1 MASNK
6 PGDWALSVS
15 ELNEYVRRSLASDP
29 MLRALRLRGELSGV
43 KRHSSGHIYFTLKDE
58 NARIQAVMFRQRAQ
72 ELDFDL
78 RDGLKVIAEGSV
90 SLYTAAG
97 AYQFYAERIRPDGQ
111 GDLFARFLKLKEK
124 LMGEGMFDTALKKP
138 LPMRARSVGIVTSP
152 TGAVIHDI
160 MTVAARRDPTVR
172 LELYP
177 VSVQGGTA
185 AGEIARAIRRMDAR
199 GYDVLIVGRGGGSLE
214 DLWAFNEEVVARAI
228 FDCATPVISAV
239 GHEVDFTI
247 ADFVADVRAATP
259 SVAAELAIAD
269 RAELMR
275 LMDERSK
282 RLARALDGLLAR
294 QDAVLARLGAR
305 METVNPA
312 RSLALAGVRLTADMR
327 ELNRVYERYI
337 NSQLSALNGRASAL
351 ERVSPAPRLAAAET
365 ALERLGA
372 QLSAAGERGLALR
385 RARVDGLFDR
395 LRALSPERVLERGY
409 AIVSVNGAAVGSV
422 RALQPGDMLDVKMR
436 DGSVSALAVEL
447 RDSEDVDG

>member
-1 MASNK
+1 
-6 PGDWALSVS
+6 
-15 ELNEYVRRSLASDP
+15 
-29 MLRALRLRGELSGV
+29 
-43 KRHSSGHIYFTLKDE
+43 
-58 NARIQAVMFRQRAQ
+58 
-72 ELDFDL
+72 
-78 RDGLKVIAEGSV
+78 
-90 SLYTAAG
+90 
-97 AYQFYAERIRPDGQ
+97 
-111 GDLFARFLKLKEK
+111 
-124 LMGEGMFDTALKKP
+124 
-138 LPMRARSVGIVTSP
+138 
-152 TGAVIHDI
+152 
-160 MTVAARRDPTVR
+160 
-172 LELYP
+172 
-177 VSVQGGTA
+177 
-185 AGEIARAIRRMDAR
+185 MDAR

-275 LMDERSK
+275 LLDERSK

-365 ALERLGA
+365 ALERLGR
-372 QLSAAGERGLALR
+372 SAERGR
-385 RARVDGLFDR
+385 RAWTCI
-395 LRALSPERVLERGY
+395 AT
-409 AIVSVNGAAVGSV
+409 GASGRPV
-422 RALQPGDMLDVKMR
+422 
-436 DGSVSALAVEL
+436 
-447 RDSEDVDG
+447 